1 MPSIKPGMYKRVG
14 SKKSPPF
21 VHRETRHKHE
31 YMEKTPQIAKIEK
44 LVAPAAE
51 GMGYELVRV
60 MLVGA
65 GGGKPTL
72 QIMAEKPDGTMTIED
87 CSRLSQAL
95 SAVLDVENAMN
106 NGAYYLEVSSP
117 GIDRPLTRLKDFER
131 YKGFDAR
138 VEVEPAI
145 EGQKKFK
152 GKLTGASEDG
162 IISLQTEDG
171 LVHGFP
177 FGQIHKAKLLLT
189 DELIK
194 AAQKKG

>member
-1 MPSIKPGMYKRVG
+1 
-14 SKKSPPF
+14 
-21 VHRETRHKHE
+21 
-31 YMEKTPQIAKIEK
+31 MEKTPLVKKVEET
-44 LVAPAAE
+44 VAPTAA
-51 GMGYELVRV
+51 GMGYEIVRV

-72 QIMAEKPDGTMTIED
+72 QIMAERPDGTMSLDD

-95 SAVLDVENAMN
+95 SAVLDVENVMN
-106 NGAYYLEVSSP
+106 GGAYYLEVSSP

-131 YKGFDAR
+131 FKGYEAR

-152 GKLTGASEDG
+152 GRLLGVEKDVVV
-162 IISLQTEDG
+162 SLQTEDG
-171 LVHGFP
+171 LVRGFP
-177 FGQIHKAKLLLT
+177 FGQIQKAKLLLT

-194 AAQKKG
+194 SAQKKG